1 MLSAMKLN
9 EGRSGPASQLIR
21 SYGPAGVTVGSG
33 SHPLPVLVTA
43 SAVEMPFDARCL
55 ADLDDAHLQEIFARH
70 PAIVLIGSAAG
81 RWQPPAA
88 LRHAFEERRIALE
101 SMDLG
106 AACRTFNVL
115 AQEDREV
122 LALLFP

>member
-1 MLSAMKLN
+1 MKLN
-9 EGRSGPASQLIR
+9 EGSPGLASRLIR
-21 SYGPAGVTVGSG
+21 RYGADGVTIGANE
-33 SHPLPVLVTA
+33 HPLPVLVTGQEA
-43 SAVEMPFDARCL
+43 TGGFESPTLAGL
-55 ADLDDAHLQEIFARH
+55 TQADLQTVFARR
-70 PAIVLIGSAAG
+70 PAIVLVGSAAG

-88 LRHAFEERRIALE
+88 IRAAFESQRIALE

-115 AQEDREV
+115 VQEDREV